1 MDYER
6 DTRLAYKS
14 LTKAQSYKKLQTSG
28 FNWARLATWRSNLC
42 VEKALR
48 KCHLT
53 GSDRILDIPCGTG
66 ILANV
71 LQKFPSTTIASDISK
86 DMMNLALEDYR
97 KTRLAGFVQ
106 SDITKTPFKNNSFQ
120 CIITLGLMHRLPEDI
135 RNLVLEEISSLSN
148 NYVIVSYSIDSPYQR
163 IKKSLLK
170 RLRSAYDPAPVAITL
185 ENILAELDLGGLMI
199 REKYSIMPFFSAVV
213 IFLLEKQ

>member
-14 LTKAQSYKKLQTSG
+14 HNKAQSYKKLQTSG

-53 GSDRILDIPCGTG
+53 SSDKILDIPCGTG

-71 LQKFPSTTIASDISK
+71 LQKFPSTSIASDISK
-86 DMMNLALEDYR
+86 DMMTLALEDYR
-97 KTRLAGFVQ
+97 KTRQVGFVQ
-106 SDITKTPFKNNSFQ
+106 SDITKTPFRKGSFH
-120 CIITLGLMHRLPEDI
+120 CVITLGLMHRLPKDV
-135 RNLVLEEISSLSN
+135 RKLVLGEISSLSN
-148 NYVIVSYSIDSPYQR
+148 RFVIVSYSIDSPYQR
-163 IKKSLLK
+163 IKKNLLK
-170 RLRSAYDPAPVAITL
+170 RLSTAYDSAPVPMTL
-185 ENILAELDLGGLMI
+185 KNILAEIDLSGLMI
-199 REKYSIMPFFSAVV
+199 KEKYSIIPFFSAVV
-213 IFLLEKQ
+213 IFLLERQ